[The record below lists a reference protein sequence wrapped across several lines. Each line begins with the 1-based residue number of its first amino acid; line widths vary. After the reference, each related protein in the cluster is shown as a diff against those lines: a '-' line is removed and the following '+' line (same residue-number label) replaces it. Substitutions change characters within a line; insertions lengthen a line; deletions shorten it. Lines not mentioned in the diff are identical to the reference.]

1 MSFAGL
7 RGTGN
12 WGADER
18 PKDFRQS
25 ILWMEPNGDTPLLGL
40 TSMVKGKGRTVT
52 DPEFSWWAEPMDLV
66 RLQVAG
72 AVGNTAGDTLI
83 TVDSS
88 NPDGTNIKRNWGTAL
103 NLVPGDVLM
112 VEPAADAVS
121 DVAER
126 IIVTQVHS
134 ATQFSVTRA
143 ASGTSL
149 ANIANDAML
158 LLVGSAFGE
167 GTAEPSSVSRNPIKY
182 SNYTQIFKTS
192 YEITNTALATDTRTG
207 DTLANDKKRRSF
219 DHARNIEL
227 AMLFGRK
234 HEGLDANGKP
244 MRFMGGLRSYIAP
257 DNMTILANDWGLY
270 KSAAAGNNLIDAISK
285 VFDYSS
291 PAGDTRIAMVG
302 NGALNAINK
311 AIMNSAG
318 AAGVKIEWG
327 MDKKAWGMN
336 FRELI
341 FPQGRLM
348 LKTHP
353 LLSRHSMYTNSMYV
367 LDMSSI
373 KYVTLKGRDTK
384 PMDDI
389 QAKGEDLRRGMWQ
402 TECSLEVDF
411 AGQTMG
417 YIGNFGATIAA

>member
-7 RGTGN
+7 RGTGD
-12 WGADER
+12 WGTDER
-18 PKDFRQS
+18 PKNFRQS

-40 TSMVKGKGRTVT
+40 SSMVKGKSETVD
-52 DPEFSWWAEPMDLV
+52 DPEFSWWNEPMDIV
-66 RLQVAG
+66 RLQVNG
-72 AVGNTAGDTLI
+72 ALIAGDTLI
-83 TVDSS
+83 TVDSL

-112 VEPAADAVS
+112 VEPTT
-121 DVAER
+121 DVITDTAER

-134 ATQFSVTRA
+134 ATAFSVTRG
-143 ASGTSL
+143 ASGTTP
-149 ANIANDAML
+149 AAIGDNVFL

-192 YEITNTALATDTRTG
+192 YEISGTANNTNARTG
-207 DTLANDKKRRSF
+207 DALANDKKRRSF
-219 DHARNIEL
+219 DHAR
-227 AMLFGRK
+227 AMEWAMMYGK
-234 HEGLDANGKP
+234 KYEGVDANGKP
-244 MRFMGGLRSYIAP
+244 LRFMGGLRSYIAP
-257 DNMTILANDWGLY
+257 DNIKMLANDWGLY
-270 KSAAAGNNLIDAISK
+270 KSVAAGNNLIDMMSA

-291 PAGDTRIAMVG
+291 PAGDTRVALCG

-311 AIMNSAG
+311 AIMNSSGAG
-318 AAGVKIEWG
+318 GTRIEWG
-327 MDKKAWGMN
+327 AKEKAWGIN

-353 LLSRHSMYTNSMYV
+353 LMSRHSMYTNGMWL

-373 KYVTLKGRDTK
+373 KYVPLKGRDTK
-384 PMDDI
+384 PLDNI
-389 QAKGEDLRRGMWQ
+389 QNKGEDVIRGMWQ
-402 TECSLEVDF
+402 TECSLRVDF
-411 AGQTMG
+411 AGQTNG